1 MNRIIVGFMDKI
13 SNLRVSKILSC
24 IRDEPSRLRHLLFYG
39 PPGSGKTSTAKI
51 FIENWYPNYSCPPG
65 ATLFLNASD
74 ERGLE
79 SIRER
84 VFPFLQSKN
93 LLPEHSHLP
102 RFLVFDE
109 AETLT
114 SSAQLA
120 LRHILEQHPL
130 DSCCILFLVNT
141 ISGIEKSLHHRFLR
155 IRFDPLPSECL
166 GERIKL
172 YAPDKETP
180 SPLDAVRLRGDL
192 RIFLHTP
199 YASQELARR
208 FWTWINGPVKKST
221 RIQTPLLTDSL
232 KEESKII
239 NTSNTT
245 NTTQASNTPNIPQ
258 ASQITHNSESF
269 SRRSL
274 EEFFWIGSIFGI
286 LDTPF
291 VLKLTNLSQ
300 PGTLRT
306 MPSDVY
312 EFHISQLHKELMK
325 KLDNRILV

>member
-1 MNRIIVGFMDKI
+1 MDKI

-24 IRDEPSRLRHLLFYG
+24 IRDEPTRLRHLLFYG

-130 DSCCILFLVNT
+130 ESCCILFLVNT

-221 RIQTPLLTDSL
+221 RIQTHLLTDSIQQPSI
-232 KEESKII
+232 KQSSIQPSI
-239 NTSNTT
+239 QPSI
-245 NTTQASNTPNIPQ
+245 QS
-258 ASQITHNSESF
+258 SQITHNSESF

-306 MPSDVY
+306 MPPDVY

>member
-1 MNRIIVGFMDKI
+1 MDKI
-13 SNLRVSKILSC
+13 SNPRVYKILSC
-24 IRDEPSRLRHLLFYG
+24 IRKDPSRLQHLLFYG

-51 FIENWYPNYSCPPG
+51 FIDSWYENNQCPPG

-79 SIRER
+79 SIRDR

-93 LLPEHSHLP
+93 LLPEHQDLP

-120 LRHILEQHPL
+120 LRHVLEQHP
-130 DSCCILFLVNT
+130 SKHCCILFLVNT
-141 ISGIEKSLHHRFLR
+141 ISGIEKSLQHRFLR

-166 GERIKL
+166 SERIKL
-172 YAPDKETP
+172 YAPEKESP

-199 YASQELARR
+199 HAAQELARI
-208 FWTWINGPVKKST
+208 FWNWLNGSHPSLEVKRTS
-221 RIQTPLLTDSL
+221 IQEP
-232 KEESKII
+232 
-239 NTSNTT
+239 
-245 NTTQASNTPNIPQ
+245 
-258 ASQITHNSESF
+258 F

-274 EEFFWIGSIFGI
+274 EDMYWIGSIFGV
-286 LDTPF
+286 LDLPY
-291 VLKLTNLSQ
+291 VLSLTKLSN
-300 PGTLRT
+300 PGVLRSMPPELYQNHIEGLQKTL
-306 MPSDVY
+306 
-312 EFHISQLHKELMK
+312 LK
-325 KLDNRILV
+325 KLVEPSTT